1 MQWTSTLRY
10 HSERF
15 GMEPEKWITLN
26 IEMVDLANIIQW
38 LYMYKGQL
46 DSVLG
51 MKTSILSVSSFN
63 GSTNNHYSWCI
74 FDCLH

>member
-26 IEMVDLANIIQW
+26 IDMVDLANIIQW

-51 MKTSILSVSSFN
+51 MK
-63 GSTNNHYSWCI
+63 
-74 FDCLH
+74 

>member
-26 IEMVDLANIIQW
+26 IDMVDLASIIQW

-51 MKTSILSVSSFN
+51 KKTCMMFTFSF
-63 GSTNNHYSWCI
+63 I
-74 FDCLH
+74 FQWKYKQSLFMMYF